1 MRPRL
6 EFHEILCEI
15 LGSRNVYFQPPANV
29 KMSYPA
35 IVYRLDYIDNNSA
48 NNKVYIQDKRYQ
60 VIVID
65 KDPDSVISD
74 KVSQLPQCTFDRN
87 YTSDNLNHFSY
98 TIYY

>member
-6 EFHEILCEI
+6 EFHEILCNI
-15 LGSRNVYFQPPANV
+15 LGSRNVYFQPPASV

-35 IVYRLDYIDNNSA
+35 IVYRLDYIQNQSADNL
-48 NNKVYIQDKRYQ
+48 VYSQDRRYQ

-65 KDPDSVISD
+65 KDPDSKISD
-74 KVSQLPQCTFDRN
+74 EVSKLPQCVFDRSYN
-87 YTSDNLNHFSY
+87 ADNLNHFSY